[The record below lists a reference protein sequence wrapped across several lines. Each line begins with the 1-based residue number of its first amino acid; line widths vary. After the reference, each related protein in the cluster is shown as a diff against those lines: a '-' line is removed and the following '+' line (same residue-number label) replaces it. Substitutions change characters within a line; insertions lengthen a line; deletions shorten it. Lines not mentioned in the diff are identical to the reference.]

1 MKIEKQKLTEDTSR
15 DLYWGR
21 IYFTSDDGLLKKSKV
36 LFCGSFEYLQ
46 QLFKKHSLQKADLTP
61 WLEEI
66 IHKWKKLGDDI
77 FNQDVHYDVYTTTK
91 EGEANGLDFLLEKS
105 KS

>member
-1 MKIEKQKLTEDTSR
+1 MRE
-15 DLYWGR
+15 
-21 IYFTSDDGLLKKSKV
+21 
-36 LFCGSFEYLQ
+36 
-46 QLFKKHSLQKADLTP
+46 ADFTP

-66 IHKWKKLGDDI
+66 INKWRKLGDDI
-77 FNQDVHYDVYTTTK
+77 FNQDVHYDVYATTK

>member
-1 MKIEKQKLTEDTSR
+1 MKIEKQKLNEDTGR

-21 IYFTSDDGLLKKSKV
+21 IYFTSDDGLKKSKV
-36 LFCGSFEYLQ
+36 LFCGSIEYLQ
-46 QLFKKHSLQKADLTP
+46 QLLKKQTFQEADFSP

-66 IHKWKKLGDDI
+66 INKWRKLGDDI
-77 FNQDVHYDVYTTTK
+77 FNQDVHYDVYVSTK
-91 EGEANGLDFLLEKS
+91 EGEANGLDFLIEKS